1 MNDSSNKND
10 TAPIKSQHYDL
21 STLSPQKDEVALFE
35 LIAII
40 LNEKFKIIIFTL
52 LFIVA
57 GVTVAYMLPS
67 QWTSTAIVVKPS
79 DESIQVLDKI
89 TSDLAALDI
98 AIDIDA
104 DYLLSTFKQNFD
116 SRDMRA
122 EYLVS
127 TNYFKRLM
135 EKNPQDELQRKYLI
149 EKIINQD
156 INSISSQQDKADDKS
171 EYRYYKLSHKADTA
185 NDAHDLLLGYI
196 NYIKKI
202 VDADITLKIKRTIDT
217 AKSLSTEKYN
227 LDLLRAKNKQDVKI
241 ERLKYAIDMAN
252 AAGIKKPIYGSGT
265 VINDDPDFP
274 ITIGSDTLNKKLEI
288 EKSITD
294 PVLIDPDLLNR
305 KLYIEKLNGLKIDDI
320 DIVPFKYLQQPT
332 EPTIKDASKRLLV
345 LILFTLIGFVGSVS
359 FVLTKHFMREWKQKN
374 QDTPIS

>member
-1 MNDSSNKND
+1 MNDSSNKHD
-10 TAPIKSQHYDL
+10 TTPIKSQHYDL
-21 STLSPQKDEVALFE
+21 SHLSPQRDEVDFFE
-35 LIAII
+35 LITVI
-40 LNEKFKIIIFTL
+40 LNSKFKIIIITL

-57 GVTVAYMLPS
+57 GFTVAYMIPN
-67 QWTSTAIVVKPS
+67 QWTSTAIVIKPS

-89 TSDLAALDI
+89 TTDLAALDVI
-98 AIDIDA
+98 IDVDA

-122 EYLVS
+122 EYLVN
-127 TNYFKRLM
+127 TNYFKKLM
-135 EKNPQDELQRKYLI
+135 AENPQDEVRRKYLI

-156 INSISSQQDKADDKS
+156 ISSVSSQQDKNDDKS

-185 NDAHDLLLGYI
+185 SDAHDLLLGYI
-196 NYIKKI
+196 NYVKKI
-202 VDADITLKIKRTIDT
+202 VDADITRKIKRTIDR
-217 AKSLSTEKYN
+217 AKNLSIEKYN
-227 LDLLRAKNKQDVKI
+227 LDLLRAKNEKEVKI

-265 VINDDPDFP
+265 MINDDPDFP
-274 ITIGSDTLNKKLEI
+274 ITMGSDTLNKKLEI

-305 KLYIEKLNGLKIDDI
+305 KLYIEKLNNLKVDDI

-332 EPTIKDASKRLLV
+332 EPTIKDVTKRLLI
-345 LILFTLIGFVGSVS
+345 LISFTLIGFVGSVT
-359 FVLTKHFMREWKQKN
+359 FVLIKHFRREWEQKN
-374 QDTPIS
+374 QETHIS

>member
-10 TAPIKSQHYDL
+10 TTPIKSQIYDL
-21 STLSPQKDEVALFE
+21 SHLSPQRDEVDFFE
-35 LIAII
+35 LITVI
-40 LNEKFKIIIFTL
+40 LNSKFKIIIVTF

-57 GVTVAYMLPS
+57 GLTVAYMIPN
-67 QWTSTAIVVKPS
+67 QWTSTAIVIKPS

-89 TSDLAALDI
+89 TTDLAALDVI
-98 AIDIDA
+98 IDVDA

-122 EYLVS
+122 EYLVN
-127 TNYFKRLM
+127 TNYFKKLM
-135 EKNPQDELQRKYLI
+135 AENPQDEVRRKYLI

-156 INSISSQQDKADDKS
+156 ISSVSSQQDKSDDKS
-171 EYRYYKLSHKADTA
+171 EYRYYKLSHKAETA
-185 NDAHDLLLGYI
+185 SDAHDLLLGYI
-196 NYIKKI
+196 NYVKKI
-202 VDADITLKIKRTIDT
+202 VDADITRKIKRTIDT
-217 AKSLSTEKYN
+217 AKNLSTEKYN
-227 LDLLRAKNKQDVKI
+227 LDLLRAKNNQEVKI

-274 ITIGSDTLNKKLEI
+274 ITIGSDTLSKKLEI

-305 KLYIEKLNGLKIDDI
+305 KLYIEKLNNLKVDNI

-332 EPTIKDASKRLLV
+332 EPTIKDATKRLLI
-345 LILFTLIGFVGSVS
+345 LILFTLIGFVGSVT
-359 FVLTKHFMREWKQKN
+359 FVLIKHFRREWEQKN
-374 QDTPIS
+374 QGTHIG

>member
-57 GVTVAYMLPS
+57 GVTVAYMLPN

-98 AIDIDA
+98 AIDIDS

-156 INSISSQQDKADDKS
+156 ISSVSSQQDKADDKS
-171 EYRYYKLSHKADTA
+171 EYRYYKLSHKAETA
-185 NDAHDLLLGYI
+185 SDAHDLLLGYI
-196 NYIKKI
+196 NYVKKI
-202 VDADITLKIKRTIDT
+202 VDADITRKIKRTIDT
-217 AKSLSTEKYN
+217 AKNLSTEKYN
-227 LDLLRAKNKQDVKI
+227 LDLLRAKNNQEVKI

>member
-1 MNDSSNKND
+1 MSDNSNKND
-10 TAPIKSQHYDL
+10 TAPIKSQYYDL
-21 STLSPQKDEVALFE
+21 STLSPQKDDINLFE

-40 LNEKFKIIIFTL
+40 LNNKFKIMIVTL
-52 LFIVA
+52 LFIVV
-57 GVTVAYMLPS
+57 GVTVAYTLPN

-89 TSDLAALDI
+89 TSDLAVLDI
-98 AIDIDA
+98 AIDIDS

-122 EYLVS
+122 DYLVS

-135 EKNPQDELQRKYLI
+135 EENPQNEARRRYLI

-156 INSISSQQDKADDKS
+156 INSVSSQQDKADDKS
-171 EYRYYKLSHKADTA
+171 EYRYYKLSLRADTA
-185 NDAHDLLLGYI
+185 NDAHDLLLGYV
-196 NYIKKI
+196 NYVKKI
-202 VDADITLKIKRTIDT
+202 VDADITRKIKRTIDT
-217 AKSLSTEKYN
+217 AKNLSTEKYN
-227 LDLLRAKNKQDVKI
+227 LDLLRAKNNQEVKI

>member
-1 MNDSSNKND
+1 MSDNSNKND
-10 TAPIKSQHYDL
+10 TAPIKSQYYDF
-21 STLSPQKDEVALFE
+21 STLSPQKDDINFFE
-35 LIAII
+35 LITVI
-40 LNEKFKIIIFTL
+40 LNSKFKIIIVTL
-52 LFIVA
+52 LFIAA
-57 GVTVAYMLPS
+57 GFTVAYTLPN

-98 AIDIDA
+98 AIDIDS

-135 EKNPQDELQRKYLI
+135 AEDPQNEARRRYLI

-156 INSISSQQDKADDKS
+156 INSVGSQQDKSDDKS
-171 EYRYYKLSHKADTA
+171 EYRYYKLSHRADTA

-196 NYIKKI
+196 NYVKKI
-202 VDADITLKIKRTIDT
+202 VDADITRKIKRTIDT
-217 AKSLSTEKYN
+217 AKNLSTEKYN
-227 LDLLRAKNKQDVKI
+227 LDLLRAKNNQEVRI

-294 PVLIDPDLLNR
+294 PALIDPDLLNR

-345 LILFTLIGFVGSVS
+345 LIFFTLIGFVGSVS
-359 FVLTKHFMREWKQKN
+359 FVLIKHFMREWKQKN
-374 QDTPIS
+374 QDAHIG